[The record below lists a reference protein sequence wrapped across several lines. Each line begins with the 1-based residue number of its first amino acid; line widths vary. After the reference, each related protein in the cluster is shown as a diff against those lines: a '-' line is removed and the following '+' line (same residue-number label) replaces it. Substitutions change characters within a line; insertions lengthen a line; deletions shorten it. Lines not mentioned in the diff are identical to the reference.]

1 MMRRNNK
8 SFTLAELLISAII
21 MAVAFIMILEVYA
34 NCSSLEEAGRNLIV
48 ATSHAN
54 FVMEDIRNT
63 SFSSISTNISSGYW
77 NWNSTN
83 ITSAQLTPLNNESI
97 TTQSSGTNLLDVTVT
112 VTWRDS
118 QQRNR
123 TKVLETLISG

>member
-1 MMRRNNK
+1 MRRNNK

-21 MAVAFIMILEVYA
+21 MGVALTMILVVYA
-34 NCSSLEEAGRNLIV
+34 NCCSLEEAGRNLIV
-48 ATSHAN
+48 ATSHAD

-63 SFSSISTNISSGYW
+63 NFSNISTNVNSGNW

-83 ITSAQLTPLNNESI
+83 ITSAQLTPLNNETI
-97 TTQSSGTNLLDVTVT
+97 TTQASGTNPLDVTVT

-118 QQRNR
+118 QQKNR

>member
-1 MMRRNNK
+1 MKKNNK
-8 SFTLAELLISAII
+8 SFTLPELLIAAII
-21 MAVAFIMILEVYA
+21 MAVAFLMILTIYA
-34 NCSSLEEAGRNLIV
+34 NSSYLDEAGRNLIV
-48 ATSHAN
+48 ATSHAD

-63 SFSSISTNISSGYW
+63 TFSSISTNINSGNW

-83 ITSAQLTPLNNESI
+83 ITAAQLTPMNNESI
-97 TTQSSGTNLLDVTVT
+97 ATQVSGTNPLDVTVT

-118 QQRNR
+118 QQKNR

>member
-1 MMRRNNK
+1 MKKNNK
-8 SFTLAELLISAII
+8 SFTLPELLIAAII
-21 MAVAFIMILEVYA
+21 MAVAFLMILTIYA
-34 NCSSLEEAGRNLIV
+34 NCSYLDEASRNLIV
-48 ATSHAN
+48 ATSHAD

-63 SFSSISTNISSGYW
+63 TFSNISTNISNGNW

-83 ITSAQLTPLNNESI
+83 ITAAQLTPMNNESI
-97 TTQSSGTNLLDVTVT
+97 ATQVSGTNPLDVTVT

-118 QQRNR
+118 QQKNR

>member
-1 MMRRNNK
+1 MTRNNK
-8 SFTLAELLISAII
+8 SFTLPELLISAVI
-21 MAVAFIMILEVYA
+21 MGMAFTMILEVYA
-34 NCSSLEEAGRNLIV
+34 HCSSLEEAGRNLIV

-63 SFSSISTNISSGYW
+63 NFSSISANINSGNW

-97 TTQSSGTNLLDVTVT
+97 STQVSGTNPLDVTVT
-112 VTWRDS
+112 VTWRDR
-118 QQRNR
+118 QQKNR